1 MVNTFENEFV
11 DDIWSKLTKKV
22 ASNVSRVVV
31 SLASFKGN
39 RIVIIS
45 LHFHFFF
52 IDHHYSLTM
61 IHYDLVGEER
71 IFACTGIFIGCSE
84 SNTRILTSASLV
96 RISDDEN
103 RINDNLKVGI
113 VLSSLSLF
121 I

>member
-1 MVNTFENEFV
+1 
-11 DDIWSKLTKKV
+11 
-22 ASNVSRVVV
+22 
-31 SLASFKGN
+31 
-39 RIVIIS
+39 
-45 LHFHFFF
+45 
-52 IDHHYSLTM
+52 M

-71 IFACTGIFIGCSE
+71 IFACTGIFIGCDE